1 MSLLNEGEDVL
12 EFIDSKKMNFK
23 LLEQKSCIIHYC
35 KIINKSMI
43 YSYNRIDNI
52 ENSLICSNLISNI
65 FWILLGYSY
74 NIKLTMFLCDR
85 AIILFNE
92 YMEIIS

>member
-35 KIINKSMI
+35 KIITKSMI

-52 ENSLICSNLISNI
+52 ENSLICANLISNI
-65 FWILLGYSY
+65 FNLKISFFT
-74 NIKLTMFLCDR
+74 LTIC
-85 AIILFNE
+85 
-92 YMEIIS
+92 